1 MKPRFRILTLG
12 LFLAVAACSKAP
24 VDDKPASIARGDACS
39 LDGMTL
45 ADFPGPKGQIVWA
58 NGQHDFFCDT
68 REIVATLLKPEQ
80 QRAMKG
86 AYVQDMAKTEWDK
99 PQDAWIDAK
108 AAFYVQGSKRHG
120 SMGPTLASFAERGAA
135 DAFAQKYG
143 GKVVAYAEIKP
154 DAVSMDGGMDHDQKM

>member
-1 MKPRFRILTLG
+1 MKTTLCALTLG
-12 LFLAVAACSKAP
+12 IALAMSACSKAP
-24 VDDKPASIARGDACS
+24 IDDKPTSISRSDTCA

-58 NGQHDFFCDT
+58 DGQHDFFCDT
-68 REIVATLLKPEQ
+68 KEILAALIKPEQ

-86 AYVQDMAKTEWDK
+86 AWVQDMGKTDWDK

-120 SMGPTLASFAERGAA
+120 SMGPTLASFAARSAA
-135 DAFAQKYG
+135 DAFVAQYG
-143 GKVVAYAEIKP
+143 GKVLAFAEIKP
-154 DAVSMDGGMDHDQKM
+154 EAVVMDGGMNHDQKM